1 MGWRLVIELDTG
13 ENLITDGAKK
23 HGAYNKW
30 FSFNFREANS
40 EHYKYEDVLPNSHKI
55 TVTGLKI
62 NTLYLFS
69 VMATNALGSS
79 KYLPDLLKA
88 QTKGKKLWNS
98 KTKK

>member
-1 MGWRLVIELDTG
+1 MALVK
-13 ENLITDGAKK
+13 N
-23 HGAYNKW
+23 
-30 FSFNFREANS
+30 FNCLFFCDSREANS

-88 QTKGKKLWNS
+88 QTKGKK
-98 KTKK
+98 KI